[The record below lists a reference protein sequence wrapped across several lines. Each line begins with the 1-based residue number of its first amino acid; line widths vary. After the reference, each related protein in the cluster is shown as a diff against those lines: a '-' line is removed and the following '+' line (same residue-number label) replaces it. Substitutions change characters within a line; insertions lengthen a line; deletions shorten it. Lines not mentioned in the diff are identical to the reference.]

1 MGRKHPEK
9 GGICWWV
16 ERWVLSSLV
25 LFVLEWTKGRGIC
38 GVLAWVVGVDGCAP
52 L

>member
-1 MGRKHPEK
+1 MGRKYPEK
-9 GGICWWV
+9 GGICRRV

-38 GVLAWVVGVDGCAP
+38 EVLGWIVGVDGCDP